1 MEMSIYR
8 NAFIILL
15 TIVSLIFGG
24 SFFIISIAGILMVLE
39 TYKLTLGK
47 KKYPLMLLECA
58 LMAGFVYLSGNFFG
72 CIIFALI
79 VDLPVVYRL
88 LLCEVV
94 TIILCMIYSGGNN
107 SFSSLNKGSLL
118 SKSFESNQT
127 SNIAMILVFMIIN
140 TLLFLLV
147 YGIDSLIKKTYENVE
162 FEQKRIV
169 DANIN
174 YIHERQINE
183 KLLRQNAIIEKNARL
198 LERENISRN
207 IHNSVGHSITAAVM
221 TLEAADMLYDV
232 KPDEAR
238 EKMLDAKGRIKDSLS
253 SIRRAVRVM
262 DDESK
267 DLEVS
272 DLKAEFKDIIDE
284 FVMDT
289 SIKVNSDFTE
299 CDDKIIID
307 KEMAIFLSGVL
318 KELLTNG
325 CKHGKADVF
334 AIYLSG
340 DNAHIKLDVS
350 DNGKSDT
357 NNDNLLERIENGYG
371 IKKIISYVESHGGKT
386 KFSVSNGFR
395 VQIELNIVN
404 IKEKE
409 DV

>member
-8 NAFIILL
+8 NVFIILL
-15 TIVSLIFGG
+15 TIISLIFGG

-47 KKYPLMLLECA
+47 KKYSLMLLECA
-58 LMAGFVYLSGNFFG
+58 LMVAFAFLSGNFFG
-72 CIIFALI
+72 CVILLLL
-79 VDLPVVYRL
+79 VDLPVVYRM

-94 TIILCMIYSGGNN
+94 TVIVSLVCSGGNS
-107 SFSSLNKGSLL
+107 SFTSQSSDLA
-118 SKSFESNQT
+118 
-127 SNIAMILVFMIIN
+127 IMIVFMIIN
-140 TLLFLLV
+140 AFLFLVV
-147 YGIDSLIKKTYENVE
+147 YGIDFLIERTYKRVVD
-162 FEQKRIV
+162 EQKRIV
-169 DANIN
+169 EANIN

-289 SIKVNSDFTE
+289 SIKVNSDFAE

-371 IKKIISYVESHGGKT
+371 IKKIISYVECHGGKT

-395 VQIELNIVN
+395 AIIELNIVD
-404 IKEKE
+404 IKENE
-409 DV
+409 NV